1 MHLLAK
7 RFARKKRQCTCGAR
21 VSEVLG
27 RAGRALGRAALAF
40 CGGLDPGN
48 PPAEQTC
55 VLAAMGIDKRVGTE
69 GELLWDD
76 EDDQPYYRD
85 L

>member
-7 RFARKKRQCTCGAR
+7 RFARKKRQCSCG
-21 VSEVLG
+21 VGGLLG

-40 CGGLDPGN
+40 CGGLDQ

-55 VLAAMGIDKRVGTE
+55 VLAAMGIDKGVGTE
-69 GELLWDD
+69 GDLLWDD
-76 EDDQPYYRD
+76 EDDHPYYRD
-85 L
+85 TSVL